1 MRARRRQDAERM
13 KARARKVMALWGHGA
28 SAAAPSPRAVGKVA
42 STHGR
47 PCSCWLCSGRKDV
60 PPKRERGFHLHD

>member
-13 KARARKVMALWGHGA
+13 KARARRIMALWARGNPA
-28 SAAAPSPRAVGKVA
+28 DVPSPRAVGKIA

-47 PCSCWLCSGRKDV
+47 PCSCRLCSGHKDV
-60 PPKRERGFHLHD
+60 PPRGARGVAAPE